1 MPLRDPMR
9 WARAEAVRLARL
21 QQVRYCVLED
31 YRVVSLV
38 MRPEDQEVRGVAYPQ
53 PEYRF
58 VYCQLA
64 NGKKIPPIHKHQRS
78 TVDLRTIP
86 GWV

>member
-21 QQVRYCVLED
+21 RQVRYCVLED

-38 MRPEDQEVRGVAYPQ
+38 TRPENQEVRGVAYPQ

-58 VYCQLA
+58 VYCQLE
-64 NGKKIPPIHKHQRS
+64 NGTQIPPIQRNHQA
-78 TVDLRTIP
+78 TLDLRTIP

>member
-38 MRPEDQEVRGVAYPQ
+38 MRPQDQEVRGVAYPK
-53 PEYRF
+53 PDYRF
-58 VYCQLA
+58 VYCQLEG
-64 NGKKIPPIHKHQRS
+64 GKQIPPVKANQRS
-78 TVDLRTIP
+78 TMDLRTIS
-86 GWV
+86 GWA